1 MESEISLLSGFFD
14 GDIKIA
20 CYALTALASRH
31 DLLFYL
37 LWPSLHQ
44 CLFTSPTIL
53 FSCLVVLVGV
63 Y

>member
-31 DLLFYL
+31 DLRSASALVYL

-53 FSCLVVLVGV
+53 FSCLVV
-63 Y
+63 